1 MMNSTLI
8 RNLTLATTLLGGAAL
23 ATTLLGGAALA
34 APLTVTV
41 YNPGEKAIFPVSSS
55 LVTGD
60 KEAILIDAQ
69 FDVQNGQAL
78 VDMIKK
84 SGKKLTAVYISA
96 GDPDFYFGLEPVMA
110 AFPDVKVLA
119 DQHVV
124 DHINLTKD
132 AKLSYWSPILGKGA
146 PKSLTVPQ
154 VMTASHLTL
163 DGERIEIKEMNTPN
177 VYLWAPSIKTAFG
190 GVPVYSGV
198 HVWMADSQTKAARSN
213 WVKALDNLLA
223 LKPERVVP
231 GHFLGTAPQGTA
243 AVTFTRDY
251 VQRFEQELAKANS
264 SGELIEG
271 LKKAYPFLPV
281 DDGLAIGAK
290 VNMGEMKW

>member
-1 MMNSTLI
+1 MNNTLI
-8 RNLTLATTLLGGAAL
+8 RNLTLATTLLSGAAM
-23 ATTLLGGAALA
+23 A

-55 LVTGD
+55 LVAGD

-84 SGKKLTAVYISA
+84 SGKKLTTVYISA

-124 DHINLTKD
+124 DHINQTKD

-163 DGERIEIKEMNTPN
+163 DGEKIEIKEMNTPN
-177 VYLWAPSIKTAFG
+177 AYLWAPSIKTALG

-213 WVKALDNLLA
+213 WVKALNNLLA

-231 GHFLGTAPQGTA
+231 GHFLGTAPKGTE

-251 VQRFEQELAKANS
+251 VERFEQELAKAKNS
-264 SGELIEG
+264 GQLIEA
-271 LKKAYPFLPV
+271 LKQAYPSLPV

-290 VNMGEMKW
+290 VNTGEMKW

>member
-1 MMNSTLI
+1 MTGS
-8 RNLTLATTLLGGAAL
+8 
-23 ATTLLGGAALA
+23 ALA

-69 FDVQNGQAL
+69 FDVQHGQAL

-84 SGKKLTAVYISA
+84 SGKKLTTVYISA

-124 DHINLTKD
+124 DHIKQTKD
-132 AKLSYWSPILGKGA
+132 AKLSYWGPILGKDA

-163 DGERIEIKEMNTPN
+163 DGEKIDIKEMNTPN
-177 VYLWAPSIKTAFG
+177 AYLWAPSIKTAFG

-198 HVWMADSQTKAARSN
+198 HVWMADSQSKAARSH
-213 WVKALDNLLA
+213 WVKALNNLLA

-231 GHFLGTAPQGTA
+231 GHFLGTAPKGTE

-251 VQRFEQELAKANS
+251 VQRFEQELAKTKH
-264 SGELIEG
+264 SGQLIEA
-271 LKKAYPFLPV
+271 LKKAYPSLPV

-290 VNMGEMKW
+290 VNTGEMKW

>member
-1 MMNSTLI
+1 MNSTLI
-8 RNLTLATTLLGGAAL
+8 RNLTLATTLLGG
-23 ATTLLGGAALA
+23 TALA

-84 SGKKLTAVYISA
+84 SGKKLTTVYISA

-124 DHINLTKD
+124 DHINQTKD

-163 DGERIEIKEMNTPN
+163 DGEKIEIKEMNTPN
-177 VYLWAPSIKTAFG
+177 AYLWAPSIKTAFG

-271 LKKAYPFLPV
+271 LKKAYPSLPV

>member
-1 MMNSTLI
+1 
-8 RNLTLATTLLGGAAL
+8 
-23 ATTLLGGAALA
+23 
-34 APLTVTV
+34 
-41 YNPGEKAIFPVSSS
+41 
-55 LVTGD
+55 
-60 KEAILIDAQ
+60 
-69 FDVQNGQAL
+69 
-78 VDMIKK
+78 
-84 SGKKLTAVYISA
+84 
-96 GDPDFYFGLEPVMA
+96 MA

-124 DHINLTKD
+124 DHINQTKD

-163 DGERIEIKEMNTPN
+163 DGEKIEIKEMNTPN
-177 VYLWAPSIKTAFG
+177 AFLWAPSIKTAFG

-231 GHFLGTAPQGTA
+231 GHFLGSAPKGTA

-251 VQRFEQELAKANS
+251 VQRFEQALATAKNS
-264 SGELIEG
+264 DQLIDG
-271 LKKAYPFLPV
+271 LKKTFPSLPV

>member
-1 MMNSTLI
+1 MMNNTLI
-8 RNLTLATTLLGGAAL
+8 RNLTLATTLLS
-23 ATTLLGGAALA
+23 GAALA
-34 APLTVTV
+34 APLSVTV

-84 SGKKLTAVYISA
+84 SGKKLTTVYISA

-124 DHINLTKD
+124 DHINQTKD

-154 VMTASHLTL
+154 VMAASHLTL
-163 DGERIEIKEMNTPN
+163 DGEKIEIKEMNTPN
-177 VYLWAPSIKTAFG
+177 AYLWAPSIKTAFG

-231 GHFLGTAPQGTA
+231 GHFLGTAPKGTA

-251 VQRFEQELAKANS
+251 VQRFEQALATAKHS
-264 SGELIEG
+264 DQLIDG
-271 LKKAYPFLPV
+271 LKKAFPSLPV

>member
-1 MMNSTLI
+1 MNNTLI
-8 RNLTLATTLLGGAAL
+8 RNLTLATTLLSGAAM
-23 ATTLLGGAALA
+23 A

-84 SGKKLTAVYISA
+84 SGKKLTTVYISA
-96 GDPDFYFGLEPVMA
+96 GDPDFYFGLEPIKT

-124 DHINLTKD
+124 DHINQTKD

-146 PKSLTVPQ
+146 PQEPDRA
-154 VMTASHLTL
+154 ASD
-163 DGERIEIKEMNTPN
+163 DGQ
-177 VYLWAPSIKTAFG
+177 PSDTG
-190 GVPVYSGV
+190 WREDRDQRDE
-198 HVWMADSQTKAARSN
+198 H
-213 WVKALDNLLA
+213 
-223 LKPERVVP
+223 PEC
-231 GHFLGTAPQGTA
+231 
-243 AVTFTRDY
+243 
-251 VQRFEQELAKANS
+251 
-264 SGELIEG
+264 
-271 LKKAYPFLPV
+271 LPV
-281 DDGLAIGAK
+281 GTVHQDGVWWRTGLQRRARVDG
-290 VNMGEMKW
+290 

>member
-1 MMNSTLI
+1 MMNNTLI
-8 RNLTLATTLLGGAAL
+8 RNLTLATTLLS
-23 ATTLLGGAALA
+23 GAALA
-34 APLTVTV
+34 APLSVTV

-84 SGKKLTAVYISA
+84 SGKKLTTVYISA

-124 DHINLTKD
+124 DHINQTKD
-132 AKLSYWSPILGKGA
+132 AKLSYWSPILGEGA

-163 DGERIEIKEMNTPN
+163 DGEKIEIKEMNTPN
-177 VYLWAPSIKTAFG
+177 AYLWAPSIKTAFG

-231 GHFLGTAPQGTA
+231 GHFLGTAPKGTA

-251 VQRFEQELAKANS
+251 VQRFEQALASAKNS
-264 SGELIEG
+264 DQLIDG
-271 LKKAYPFLPV
+271 LKKAFPSLPV

>member
-1 MMNSTLI
+1 MMNNTLI
-8 RNLTLATTLLGGAAL
+8 RNLTLATTLLS
-23 ATTLLGGAALA
+23 GAALA
-34 APLTVTV
+34 APLNVTV

-69 FDVQNGQAL
+69 FDVQHGQAL
-78 VDMIKK
+78 VEMIKK
-84 SGKKLTAVYISA
+84 SGKKLTTVYISA

-124 DHINLTKD
+124 DHINQTKD

-163 DGERIEIKEMNTPN
+163 DGEKIEIKEMNTPN
-177 VYLWAPSIKTAFG
+177 AFLWAPSIKTAFG

-223 LKPERVVP
+223 LKPECVVP
-231 GHFLGTAPQGTA
+231 GHFLGSAPKGTA

-251 VQRFEQELAKANS
+251 VQRFEQALATAKNS
-264 SGELIEG
+264 DQLIEG
-271 LKKAYPFLPV
+271 LKKAFPSLPV

>member
-1 MMNSTLI
+1 MNNTLI
-8 RNLTLATTLLGGAAL
+8 RNLTLATTLLSGAAM
-23 ATTLLGGAALA
+23 A

-84 SGKKLTAVYISA
+84 SGKKLTTVYISA
-96 GDPDFYFGLEPVMA
+96 GDPDFYFGLEPIKA

-124 DHINLTKD
+124 DHINQTKD

-163 DGERIEIKEMNTPN
+163 DGEKIEIKEMNTPN
-177 VYLWAPSIKTAFG
+177 AYLWAPSIKTAFG

-213 WVKALDNLLA
+213 WVKALNNLLA

-231 GHFLGTAPQGTA
+231 GHFLGTAPKGSA

-251 VQRFEQELAKANS
+251 VERFEQELAKAKNS
-264 SGELIEG
+264 GQLIEA
-271 LKKAYPFLPV
+271 LKKVYPSLPV

-290 VNMGEMKW
+290 VNTGEMKW

>member
-1 MMNSTLI
+1 MNSTLI
-8 RNLTLATTLLGGAAL
+8 RNLTLATTLLGG
-23 ATTLLGGAALA
+23 TALA

-177 VYLWAPSIKTAFG
+177 AYLWAPSIKTAFG

-271 LKKAYPFLPV
+271 LKKAYPSLPV

>member
-1 MMNSTLI
+1 
-8 RNLTLATTLLGGAAL
+8 
-23 ATTLLGGAALA
+23 
-34 APLTVTV
+34 VTV

-78 VDMIKK
+78 VDLIKR
-84 SGKKLTAVYISA
+84 SGKKLTTVYISA

-124 DHINLTKD
+124 DHINQTKD

-154 VMTASHLTL
+154 VITASHLTL
-163 DGERIEIKEMNTPN
+163 DGEKIEIKEINTPN
-177 VYLWAPSIKTAFG
+177 AYLWAPSIKTAFG
-190 GVPVYSGV
+190 GVPVYHGV

-231 GHFLGTAPQGTA
+231 GHFPGTAPKGTA

-251 VQRFEQELAKANS
+251 VQRFEQELAKAKN
-264 SGELIEG
+264 SGELIEV
-271 LKKAYPFLPV
+271 LKKAYPALPV

-290 VNMGEMKW
+290 VNTGEMKW

>member
-1 MMNSTLI
+1 MNNTLI
-8 RNLTLATTLLGGAAL
+8 RNLTLVTTLLS
-23 ATTLLGGAALA
+23 GAALA
-34 APLTVTV
+34 APLSVTV

-78 VDMIKK
+78 VEMIKQ
-84 SGKKLTAVYISA
+84 SGKKLTTVYISA

-110 AFPDVKVLA
+110 AFPDVNVLA

-124 DHINLTKD
+124 DHINQTKD
-132 AKLSYWSPILGKGA
+132 AKLSYWSPILGEGA

-163 DGERIEIKEMNTPN
+163 DGEKIEIKEMNTPN
-177 VYLWAPSIKTAFG
+177 AYLWAPSIKTAFG

-231 GHFLGTAPQGTA
+231 GHFLGTAPKGTA

-251 VQRFEQELAKANS
+251 VQRFEQALASAKNS
-264 SGELIEG
+264 DQLIDG
-271 LKKAYPFLPV
+271 LKKAFPSLPV

>member
-1 MMNSTLI
+1 MMNNPLV
-8 RNLTLATTLLGGAAL
+8 RNLTLATTLLS
-23 ATTLLGGAALA
+23 GAALA
-34 APLTVTV
+34 APLNVTV

-84 SGKKLTAVYISA
+84 SGKKLTTVYISA

-124 DHINLTKD
+124 DHINQTKD

-163 DGERIEIKEMNTPN
+163 DGEKIEIKEMNTPN
-177 VYLWAPSIKTAFG
+177 AYLWAPSIKTAFG

-231 GHFLGTAPQGTA
+231 GHFLGTAPKGTT

-251 VQRFEQELAKANS
+251 VQRFEQALASAKNS
-264 SGELIEG
+264 DQLIDG
-271 LKKAYPFLPV
+271 LKKAFPSLPV

>member
-1 MMNSTLI
+1 MMNNTLI
-8 RNLTLATTLLGGAAL
+8 RNLTLATTLLS
-23 ATTLLGGAALA
+23 GAALA
-34 APLTVTV
+34 APLSVTV

-84 SGKKLTAVYISA
+84 SGKKLTTVYISA

-124 DHINLTKD
+124 DHINQTKD

-163 DGERIEIKEMNTPN
+163 DGEKIEIKEMNTPN
-177 VYLWAPSIKTAFG
+177 AYLWAPSIKTAFG
-190 GVPVYSGV
+190 GVPVYHGV

-213 WVKALDNLLA
+213 WVQALDKLLA

-231 GHFLGTAPQGTA
+231 GHFLGAEPKGSE
-243 AVTFTRDY
+243 AVTFTRGY
-251 VQRFEQELAKANS
+251 VQHFEQELAKAKNS
-264 SGELIEG
+264 GQLIDS
-271 LKKAYPFLPV
+271 LKKAYPSLPV

-290 VNMGEMKW
+290 VNTGEMKW

>member
-1 MMNSTLI
+1 MNNTLV
-8 RNLTLATTLLGGAAL
+8 RNLTLATTLLS
-23 ATTLLGGAALA
+23 GAALA
-34 APLTVTV
+34 APLNVTV

-78 VDMIKK
+78 VEMIKQ
-84 SGKKLTAVYISA
+84 SGKKLTTVYISA

-110 AFPDVKVLA
+110 TFPDVKVLA

-124 DHINLTKD
+124 DHINQTKD

-163 DGERIEIKEMNTPN
+163 DGEKIEIKEMNTPN
-177 VYLWAPSIKTAFG
+177 AYLWAPSIKTAFG

-231 GHFLGTAPQGTA
+231 GHFLGTAPKGTA

-251 VQRFEQELAKANS
+251 VQRFEQALASAKNS
-264 SGELIEG
+264 DQLIDG
-271 LKKAYPFLPV
+271 LKKAFPSLPV